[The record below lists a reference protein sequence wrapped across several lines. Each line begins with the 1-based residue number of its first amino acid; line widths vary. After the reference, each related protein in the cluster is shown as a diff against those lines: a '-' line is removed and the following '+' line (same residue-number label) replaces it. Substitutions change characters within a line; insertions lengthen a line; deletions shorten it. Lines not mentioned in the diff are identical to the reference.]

1 MSDEIRM
8 PVNELPIDVQQ
19 DVIYEIEQN
28 NPNSY
33 THNYFKYPC
42 KFIPE
47 IPRWAIKSFI
57 GFDNVDNKLVL
68 DPFAG
73 SGTTLLES
81 SLNGIQSVGA
91 EIDDV
96 AKLII
101 KVKTTKLSSSQIQ
114 MVNDFKNEIV
124 QELIEGN
131 YSDEEIILPEIN
143 NLDHWFREDILRDL
157 GHLYFSIKEVA
168 DEDVRN
174 FLLLCMASI
183 IKRVSNA
190 DDISPKP
197 YVSSKIIK
205 NPPPVE
211 KMFKEFTE
219 KYLEGMEEL
228 NNKPLANVIVS
239 GDATNLDVTDN
250 SVDLA
255 ITSPPYINAFDYVRI
270 LRLENLWLDFS
281 TETELRNK
289 KKLYFGT
296 ESIKVKE
303 EIQEL
308 DILDDSPLLRSYYE
322 KIFDLDEKRALI
334 VKKFFEDM
342 KDNLQ
347 EIYRVLKPGSKY
359 VIVIGD
365 SFIRKVNIESWKVLN
380 EISQKMGFE
389 FVSHFGYLIKNPY
402 IRIPRKN
409 RGGKISIDH
418 VLVIQ
423 K

>member
-1 MSDEIRM
+1 
-8 PVNELPIDVQQ
+8 
-19 DVIYEIEQN
+19 
-28 NPNSY
+28 
-33 THNYFKYPC
+33 
-42 KFIPE
+42 
-47 IPRWAIKSFI
+47 
-57 GFDNVDNKLVL
+57 
-68 DPFAG
+68 
-73 SGTTLLES
+73 
-81 SLNGIQSVGA
+81 
-91 EIDDV
+91 
-96 AKLII
+96 
-101 KVKTTKLSSSQIQ
+101 
-114 MVNDFKNEIV
+114 
-124 QELIEGN
+124 
-131 YSDEEIILPEIN
+131 
-143 NLDHWFREDILRDL
+143 
-157 GHLYFSIKEVA
+157 
-168 DEDVRN
+168 
-174 FLLLCMASI
+174 MASI

-205 NPPPVE
+205 NPPSVE
-211 KMFKEFTE
+211 KMFKEFVE

-228 NNKPLANVIVS
+228 NNKSLANVMVK
-239 GDATNLDVTDN
+239 GDATNLNLNND

-303 EIQEL
+303 EIQDLE
-308 DILDDSPLLRSYYE
+308 ILDDSLLLRSYYE

-342 KDNLQ
+342 KVNLQ
-347 EIYRVLKPGSKY
+347 EVYRVLKPGSKY

-380 EISQKMGFE
+380 EISQKIGFK